1 MAAVSR
7 TLSEIVGRRFPTT
20 QTGSYPRPKWNSFDL
35 GGEDIRVALRRADFA
50 EAYADGVRAMIGD
63 QVASGIDVPTDGHLW
78 YDRHEGLISS
88 FLLYPAY
95 HLDGIDVLPEPN
107 PMMAVAGAA
116 SEAAFGATWNNVVVT
131 GPVERGTMHLA
142 QLWGVANAVSPR
154 PVKFCSGM
162 GPANLGAWL
171 TDRHYH
177 DKAALYRD
185 LADAYNAEF
194 KDAVAAGVEIFQ
206 LDDVGFTLHA
216 PEDYPLVVDTLNRAL
231 DGVDAFRIFHICP
244 LGSGAPI
251 GITPYAGFH
260 ELVAKELQVDAV
272 EYAFAETGFPDD
284 DFALWSR
291 FPSDKGLGIGVIDIK
306 RLVVETPEQ
315 IVAGVR
321 KALDHVPP
329 ERIHLTTDCG
339 QFALPRQIARGK
351 LAAMAAAAEQLRSE
365 IGS

>member
-1 MAAVSR
+1 MPR
-7 TLSEIVGRRFPTT
+7 QLSDLVGHLFPTT
-20 QTGSYPRPKWNSFDL
+20 QVGSYPRPRWNTFDL
-35 GGEDIRVALRRADFA
+35 GAEDIRVAMRRGDFA
-50 EAYADGVRAMIGD
+50 EAFRDGVRAMIAD
-63 QVASGIDVPTDGHLW
+63 QVHAAIDVPTDVHLW

-95 HLDGIDVLPEPN
+95 HLEGIEVLPESNSLILAQGP
-107 PMMAVAGAA
+107 AA
-116 SEAAFGATWNNVVVT
+116 TAAFGGTWNKVVVT
-131 GPVERGTMHLA
+131 GRIGRGTMNLA
-142 QLWGVANAVSPR
+142 ALWGAAREVSPR
-154 PVKFCSGM
+154 TVKFCSGM
-162 GPANLGAWL
+162 GPANLGGWL
-171 TDRHYH
+171 TDLHYH

-216 PEDYPLVVDTLNRAL
+216 PDDYRLVLDTLNRAL
-231 DGVDAFRIFHICP
+231 DGVDALTIFHICH
-244 LGSGAPI
+244 LGSGVPV
-251 GITPYAGFH
+251 GVTPYAGFH

-272 EYAFAETGFPDD
+272 EYALAETGFPADD
-284 DFALWSR
+284 LALWSR

-321 KALDHVPP
+321 KALEHVPP
-329 ERIHLTTDCG
+329 ERVHLTTDCG

-351 LAAMAAAAEQLRSE
+351 LQAMATAAEQLHAEVDS
-365 IGS
+365 

>member
-1 MAAVSR
+1 M
-7 TLSEIVGRRFPTT
+7 P
-20 QTGSYPRPKWNSFDL
+20 
-35 GGEDIRVALRRADFA
+35 
-50 EAYADGVRAMIGD
+50 
-63 QVASGIDVPTDGHLW
+63 
-78 YDRHEGLISS
+78 
-88 FLLYPAY
+88 
-95 HLDGIDVLPEPN
+95 
-107 PMMAVAGAA
+107 VAGAA

-177 DKAALYRD
+177 DKSPLYRD

-231 DGVDAFRIFHICP
+231 DGVDAFRIFHICH
-244 LGSGAPI
+244 LGAPI

-351 LAAMAAAAEQLRSE
+351 LAAMSAAAEQLRSE

>member
-1 MAAVSR
+1 VG
-7 TLSEIVGRRFPTT
+7 EPVGRHP
-20 QTGSYPRPKWNSFDL
+20 GL
-35 GGEDIRVALRRADFA
+35 ADWA
-50 EAYADGVRAMIGD
+50 
-63 QVASGIDVPTDGHLW
+63 
-78 YDRHEGLISS
+78 
-88 FLLYPAY
+88 LYPAY

-116 SEAAFGATWNNVVVT
+116 SEAAFGATWNNVAVT
-131 GPVERGTMHLA
+131 GPVGRGTMHLA
-142 QLWGVANAVSPR
+142 QLWGVASAVSPR

-231 DGVDAFRIFHICP
+231 DGVDAFRIFHICH
-244 LGSGAPI
+244 LGSGAPV

-351 LAAMAAAAEQLRSE
+351 LAAMSAAAEQLRSE

>member
-1 MAAVSR
+1 MARQPSD
-7 TLSEIVGRRFPTT
+7 LVGHLFPTT
-20 QTGSYPRPKWNSFDL
+20 QVGSYPRPHWNSFDL
-35 GGEDIRVALRRADFA
+35 GGDDIRVALRRADFA
-50 EAYADGVRAMIGD
+50 EAFTDGVRAMIGD
-63 QVASGIDVPTDGHLW
+63 QVDAGVDLPTDGHLW

-95 HLDGIDVLPEPN
+95 HLDGIEVLPEMN
-107 PMMAVAGAA
+107 TLMASFGEA
-116 SEAAFGATWNNVVVT
+116 SAAAFGNTWDEVVVT
-131 GPVERGTMHLA
+131 GPIGRGTMHLA
-142 QLWGVANAVSPR
+142 DLWRAARAVSPR
-154 PVKFCSGM
+154 TVKFCSGM
-162 GPANLGAWL
+162 GPANIGGWL
-171 TDRHYH
+171 TDQHYG

-194 KDAVAAGVEIFQ
+194 KDAVAAGVEVLQ

-231 DGVDAFRIFHICP
+231 DGVDAFRIFHICH

-260 ELVAKELQVDAV
+260 ELVANDLQVDAV

>member
-1 MAAVSR
+1 MPR

-50 EAYADGVRAMIGD
+50 EAFTDGVRAMIGD

-95 HLDGIDVLPEPN
+95 HLDGIDVLPEAN
-107 PMMAVAGAA
+107 PLMAVAGAA
-116 SEAAFGATWNNVVVT
+116 SEAAFGATWNNVAVT
-131 GPVERGTMHLA
+131 GPVGRGTMHLA
-142 QLWGVANAVSPR
+142 QLWGVASAVSPR

-216 PEDYPLVVDTLNRAL
+216 PEDYPLVVETLNRAL
-231 DGVDAFRIFHICP
+231 DGVDAFRIFHICH

-251 GITPYAGFH
+251 GITPYA
-260 ELVAKELQVDAV
+260 
-272 EYAFAETGFPDD
+272 
-284 DFALWSR
+284 ALWSR

-321 KALDHVPP
+321 KALEHVPP

>member
-1 MAAVSR
+1 MLPSLAPVSR

-63 QVASGIDVPTDGHLW
+63 QVASGIDV
-78 YDRHEGLISS
+78 
-88 FLLYPAY
+88 
-95 HLDGIDVLPEPN
+95 LPEPN
-107 PMMAVAGAA
+107 PLMAVAGAA

-231 DGVDAFRIFHICP
+231 DGVDAFRIFHICH

-291 FPSDKGLGIGVIDIK
+291 FHSDKGLGIGVIDIK

-351 LAAMAAAAEQLRSE
+351 LAAMSAAAEQLRSE

>member
-1 MAAVSR
+1 MPR
-7 TLSEIVGRRFPTT
+7 QLSDVVGRLFPTT
-20 QTGSYPRPKWNSFDL
+20 QTGSYPRPRWNGFDL

-50 EAYADGVRAMIGD
+50 EAYTDGVRAMIGD
-63 QVASGIDVPTDGHLW
+63 QVGVGLDVPTDGHLW

-95 HLDGIDVLPEPN
+95 HLDGIEVRPEIN
-107 PMMAVAGAA
+107 PLIAAQGAA
-116 SEAAFGATWNNVVVT
+116 ASAAFGGTWNNVVVT
-131 GPVERGTMHLA
+131 GPVEPGTMHLA
-142 QLWGVANAVSPR
+142 ELWRVAREVSPR

-162 GPANLGAWL
+162 GPANLGGWL
-171 TDRHYH
+171 TDQHYH

-185 LADAYNAEF
+185 LADAYNVEF
-194 KDAVAAGVEIFQ
+194 KAAVAAGVQVFQ
-206 LDDVGFTLHA
+206 LDDVGFTLH
-216 PEDYPLVVDTLNRAL
+216 PPQEYRLVLDTLNRAL
-231 DGVDAFRIFHICP
+231 DGVDAFRIFHICH
-244 LGSGAPI
+244 LGSGVPV

-260 ELVAKELQVDAV
+260 ELVANELQVDAV

-291 FPSDKGLGIGVIDIK
+291 YPSDKGLGIGVIDIK

-315 IVAGVR
+315 IIAGVR
-321 KALDHVPP
+321 KALEHVPP

-351 LAAMAAAAEQLRSE
+351 LAAMTAAAEQLRAE
-365 IGS
+365 FGS